1 MRGSH
6 AKLLLAAG
14 FIGVIL
20 STVLLFPGA
29 CAMLFPFLPVEGGDD
44 PGNAS
49 PLGVRS
55 GTNTT
60 QLFEPV
66 SGDERLESL
75 IAGAGI
81 LLLEVSGEQ
90 IYSMHNCDDAAVR
103 NRAAD
108 MTSLVEGYRAEA
120 AALDVSPGMAPA
132 YEHFIVALD
141 EFAAAGTLLN
151 GSTPLNQSV
160 TDDGLLHLAFG
171 IGHLSEALE
180 ACNLSHAESP
190 QTPTVLVGLTEE
202 PATLFPDALQVG
214 ERFCYEDTRKE
225 NSASLIIDSI
235 AWSNAFHTTGTQRV
249 QYTAE
254 PGELYL
260 LVTVQVA
267 HLGHRG
273 GSSNTLIQTPDE
285 SAFLLHYA
293 GETYRPLKV
302 PGPTTRGGPYSKV
315 RLDRLES
322 MDGYLFFEVP
332 DDLDP
337 ALAYLQV
344 SVGGERPVWFLGGKL

>member
-1 MRGSH
+1 
-6 AKLLLAAG
+6 
-14 FIGVIL
+14 
-20 STVLLFPGA
+20 
-29 CAMLFPFLPVEGGDD
+29 MLFPFLPVEGGDD

-132 YEHFIVALD
+132 FELFIVALD
-141 EFAAAGTLLN
+141 EFAAAGALL
-151 GSTPLNQSV
+151 GGGIRLARGV
-160 TDDGLLHLAFG
+160 T
-171 IGHLSEALE
+171 
-180 ACNLSHAESP
+180 
-190 QTPTVLVGLTEE
+190 
-202 PATLFPDALQVG
+202 
-214 ERFCYEDTRKE
+214 
-225 NSASLIIDSI
+225 I
-235 AWSNAFHTTGTQRV
+235 AWSYAFLTTGTHRV